1 MKSEFALV
9 KGLNHAK
16 NKIAGAVFGAYVA
29 VSSAAYQ
36 VFCDTN
42 ISGLPVKEV
51 KVDTNIE
58 ANVLIG
64 RIVGILCAAIA
75 IGGMVSL
82 INGYS
87 DYTTAKKD
95 ENATAMTKA
104 ANKITISIVEIA
116 TPVVVA
122 FLFGGK

>member
-29 VSSAAYQ
+29 VSCAACRVY
-36 VFCDTN
+36 CDSD
-42 ISGLPVKEV
+42 IGGIPVKEIP
-51 KVDTNIE
+51 VDTNVD
-58 ANVLIG
+58 AKKLIG
-64 RIVGILCAAIA
+64 RIIGILCAAIA

-122 FLFGGK
+122 FLFK